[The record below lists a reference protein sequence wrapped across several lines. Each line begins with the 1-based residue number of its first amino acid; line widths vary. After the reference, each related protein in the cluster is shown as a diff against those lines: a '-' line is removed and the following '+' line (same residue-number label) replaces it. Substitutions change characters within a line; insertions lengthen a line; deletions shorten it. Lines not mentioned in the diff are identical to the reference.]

1 MTSQQRHLVL
11 MQGGGHLRAEPT
23 NRKSITNWQIYK
35 CIQILT
41 VRIDDV
47 EFKRSVQAL
56 SVPQSF
62 PSTSWHCMLHN
73 SQCLSNSFRQVTGS
87 WMCSLAAR
95 CFRQDAHVDVN
106 SIGSSK
112 DLARHKEYAQKKAH
126 KRTMIMKIILNTS

>member
-11 MQGGGHLRAEPT
+11 MQGGGHLRAEAT
-23 NRKSITNWQIYK
+23 NSKKVMETIDNQNGIEKSKYNIDPNSQ
-35 CIQILT
+35 T
-41 VRIDDV
+41 VRIDDF
-47 EFKRSVQAL
+47 ESKRSVQVP

-62 PSTSWHCMLHN
+62 PSTSRHCSQQRSFTIHN
-73 SQCLSNSFRQVTGS
+73 VFQFFFRQVTGS

-112 DLARHKEYAQKKAH
+112 DLARHKE
-126 KRTMIMKIILNTS
+126 